1 MNKFEQSL
9 QNNYFK
15 QKSSAYFPLL
25 ASHLPSFV
33 QHENN
38 HNFLQL
44 PFQTNFSPFNSTSIE
59 TQHTSKKQSKKT
71 MAHAQVQ
78 CNNPSDSNFSLKDKH
93 IGFPDLASS
102 FPYILHAS
110 SKGFEPSTF
119 NVGLN
124 QEKIDK
130 SVQTNLHG
138 MIETFEQNATQYNKT
153 QVKNFEQFT
162 KQNIKNI
169 NFKPQTFTHSPKSSY
184 QKSNFKHSF
193 YNIN

>member
-44 PFQTNFSPFNSTSIE
+44 PFQTNFSSFDSTSIE
-59 TQHTSKKQSKKT
+59 TQHTSANKLQRSKKT

-78 CNNPSDSNFSLKDKH
+78 CNNPPDSAFSAKEMNV
-93 IGFPDLASS
+93 GFP
-102 FPYILHAS
+102 
-110 SKGFEPSTF
+110 
-119 NVGLN
+119 
-124 QEKIDK
+124 
-130 SVQTNLHG
+130 
-138 MIETFEQNATQYNKT
+138 
-153 QVKNFEQFT
+153 
-162 KQNIKNI
+162 
-169 NFKPQTFTHSPKSSY
+169 
-184 QKSNFKHSF
+184 
-193 YNIN
+193 